1 MSANDDS
8 SVISGLRASRARR
21 QPPTR
26 RIVPGAVAPPQ
37 VTEPP
42 ATGAPTAAT
51 VTRPSPATDHPPA
64 EVRPAPAPAPPVP
77 ALARRPPSALTV
89 PAEDPTTNYAVR
101 VRRTLDELLS
111 QRLGEL
117 RARGTRSSK
126 VEVTELLL
134 WELARSTPAQLDER
148 LAEFRRHAPR

>member
-1 MSANDDS
+1 MPESNDS
-8 SVISGLRASRARR
+8 SVISGLRETRARR

-26 RIVPGAVAPPQ
+26 RTVPGAVAAPQ
-37 VTEPP
+37 VSDPPPPP
-42 ATGAPTAAT
+42 ADPPT
-51 VTRPSPATDHPPA
+51 VDPPA
-64 EVRPAPAPAPPVP
+64 AAAAPAAPAPARPTPP
-77 ALARRPPSALTV
+77 RTRALTI
-89 PAEDPTTNYAVR
+89 ALDDPTTNYAVR
-101 VRRTLDELLS
+101 VRRTLDDLLS

-134 WELARSTPAQLDER
+134 WELANTTPAQLDAR